1 MNAVF
6 SGMRYVSV
14 PLTDEFALDLPAML
28 AAIEAHQPAVV
39 FVAYPNNPTGPRFAR
54 DEVIRIIEAAPGLV
68 VVDEAYAAFADDSFL
83 PDVGRWPNLVV
94 MRTLS
99 KLGLAGIRLGFAAG
113 TPEWISQLDKVR
125 PPYNVNL
132 LTQVTARFA
141 LRHLEVFAAQAAT
154 LCQERGRLLAALL
167 ELPNVR
173 VWPSEANFLTLRL
186 PDARAAFAALQSAGI
201 LVKNL
206 HGVHP
211 LLDNCLRLTI
221 GTPDDNAAML
231 AVLSSMKS

>member
-1 MNAVF
+1 MP
-6 SGMRYVSV
+6 S
-14 PLTDEFALDLPAML
+14 L
-28 AAIEAHQPAVV
+28 
-39 FVAYPNNPTGPRFAR
+39 
-54 DEVIRIIEAAPGLV
+54 GLV

-206 HGVHP
+206 HGAHP